1 MIRKLNWQ
9 KNSLNVTSKQEPSGW
24 RGRAY
29 LYRERLAYMALMW
42 RELQKN
48 FGKMDSKLEKKLSSK
63 SERNSNYMEKEI
75 IKTITLRP
83 VRVIRQSKQNPY
95 MRGLVLKREVTTRE
109 ACHIYRNIFLFNIDL
124 SLNDMEDKDEKN
136 YFYSDI
142 TEKMNSYLKGYVGW
156 SSLCDA
162 TYCYDVDDDD
172 TGASVASHLKLVEYL
187 QKRGVL

>member
-1 MIRKLNWQ
+1 M
-9 KNSLNVTSKQEPSGW
+9 
-24 RGRAY
+24 
-29 LYRERLAYMALMW
+29 
-42 RELQKN
+42 
-48 FGKMDSKLEKKLSSK
+48 EKKLSSK